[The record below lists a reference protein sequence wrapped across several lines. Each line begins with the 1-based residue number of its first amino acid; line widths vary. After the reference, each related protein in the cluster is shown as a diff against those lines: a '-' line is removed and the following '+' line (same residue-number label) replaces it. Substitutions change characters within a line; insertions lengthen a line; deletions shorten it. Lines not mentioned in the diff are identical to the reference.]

1 MHPHEGGPRF
11 RRLIGAGAALVVA
24 IGLASPAMAH
34 ALLASSQ
41 PAAGANLSSAP
52 TEVVL
57 TFTEAPDPK
66 LSSIQV
72 LGSTGTSVTSGA
84 TTGVAGSPTKL
95 RVGLQALKS
104 GVYTVA
110 WTTVS
115 SVDGHLARGSFAFGV
130 GATPPSSGG
139 ESTETSGSSPV
150 SPVGVVGRWLLYS
163 GLFIL
168 LGAAF
173 VALVVFPTAP
183 PPTLPLVATGWVAAV
198 VGSVVVIGVQMTD
211 AAVGLGNVIGT
222 SIGMAALVRFVPLL
236 VALPAIAWLFRR
248 GASRPGLAVL
258 AVAAAAA
265 MLGDVAESHAA
276 ASGAVIFNIAVQWVH
291 VAASGTWLGG
301 LVALLLGLRGQPSP
315 ETRRI
320 ATRFANS
327 ATVGISL
334 VAATGVVRAL
344 SEIGPLQNLAFT
356 DFGRLLVAK
365 SALLGVLAGLG
376 TINHF
381 RSVPGSE
388 RSLGLLRRIGSM
400 ELIAATTVLLLSA
413 TLVNL
418 APPAQAA
425 TAAPQTPASVTVTAN
440 DFGTSV
446 RMRLTATPGT
456 SGFNVF
462 RATLTDYDSGAPLNG
477 RTVTLRF
484 TLPARPDVGASQLAL
499 KPVGN
504 GVYEATGA
512 NLSIDGSWRIA
523 AQISGGP
530 GAVEVAVQLITLQP
544 HLKIDVTV
552 TAGLPTIYTVHVA
565 QGRSVQVYID
575 PGKAGPNEVHLT
587 FFDSAGKELPL
598 PTAQLGIGLDGQ
610 PLSQPVL
617 RVLEPGH
624 FVADV
629 TLVSGTYGVSFSA
642 TAPDGQTLA
651 AQLQIPISR

>member
-1 MHPHEGGPRF
+1 MRGDLRGARA
-11 RRLIGAGAALVVA
+11 RRLAAAGAALVVA
-24 IGLASPAMAH
+24 IGLASPAIAH

-41 PAAGANLSSAP
+41 PAAGSNLSSAP

-72 LGSTGTSVTSGA
+72 LSSTGTSVTTGTA
-84 TTGVAGSPTKL
+84 TGVVGSPTKL
-95 RVGLQALKS
+95 RVGLRELKP

-130 GATPPSSGG
+130 GATPPTSGV
-139 ESTETSGSSPV
+139 STEAGGSSPV
-150 SPVGVVGRWLLYS
+150 SPVSVVGRWLLYG
-163 GLFIL
+163 GLIVL

-173 VALVVFPTAP
+173 VGLVVFPTPP
-183 PPTLPLVATGWVAAV
+183 PPTLPLVAWGWVAATA
-198 VGSVVVIGVQMTD
+198 GSVVVIGVQMVE
-211 AAVGLGNVIGT
+211 AGVGFGRIIGT
-222 SIGMAALVRFVPLL
+222 SLGMAVLVRFVPLL
-236 VALPAIAWLFRR
+236 VALPAIVWLLRRRATRR
-248 GASRPGLAVL
+248 GLVVV

-265 MLGDVAESHAA
+265 MLGDVGESHAA
-276 ASGAVIFNIAVQWVH
+276 ASGAVMFNIVVQWVH

-301 LVALLLGLRGQPSP
+301 LVALLLGLRGRPSP
-315 ETRRI
+315 ETRRTAI
-320 ATRFANS
+320 RFANT
-327 ATVGISL
+327 ATVGIAL
-334 VAATGVVRAL
+334 VALSGVVRAL

-365 SALLGVLAGLG
+365 SALLGVLGVLG

-381 RSVPGSE
+381 GSVPGTGK
-388 RSLGLLRRIGSM
+388 SLGLLRRIGSM
-400 ELIAATTVLLLSA
+400 ELVVATTVLVLSS

-425 TAAPQTPASVTVTAN
+425 TGVQPTPASVSVSGN

-446 RMRLTATPGT
+446 RMLLTATPGT

-462 RATLTDYDSGAPLNG
+462 RATLSDYDSGAPLSG
-477 RTVTLRF
+477 RSVTLRF

-504 GVYEATGA
+504 GVYQATGP
-512 NLSIDGSWRIA
+512 NLSLDGTWRIA
-523 AQISGGP
+523 AQISGGTST
-530 GAVEVAVQLITLQP
+530 VEVDLLLTTRQP
-544 HLKIDVTV
+544 QLKIDVNAV
-552 TAGLPTIYTVHVA
+552 PGLPTIYTVHLA
-565 QGRSVQVYID
+565 EGRSVQVYID
-575 PGKAGPNEVHLT
+575 PGKAGANEVHLT
-587 FFDSAGKELPL
+587 FFDSANKELPI
-598 PTAQLGIGLDGQ
+598 PTAQLGIGPAGQ

-617 RVLEPGH
+617 RTLEPGH

-629 TLVSGTYGVSFSA
+629 TLATGTYSVSFSA
-642 TAPDGQTLA
+642 TASDGQTLS
-651 AQLQIPISR
+651 AQLQIPITK

>member
-1 MHPHEGGPRF
+1 MHPHLRATRL
-11 RRLIGAGAALVVA
+11 RRVTAAGAALVVA

-41 PAAGANLSSAP
+41 PAAGSNLPSAP

-66 LSSIQV
+66 LSSVQV
-72 LGSTGTSVTSGA
+72 LSSTGTSVTTGPA
-84 TTGVAGSPTKL
+84 TGVAGSPTKL
-95 RVGLQALKS
+95 RVGLKALQP

-130 GATPPSSGG
+130 GATPPSEGG
-139 ESTETSGSSPV
+139 ESTEAAGSSPV
-150 SPVGVVGRWLLYS
+150 SPVGVVGRWLLYG
-163 GLFIL
+163 GLIVL

-173 VALVVFPTAP
+173 VALVVFPMPP
-183 PPTLPLVATGWVAAV
+183 PPTLPLVLCGWVVAM
-198 VGSVVVIGVQMTD
+198 VGSAVVIGVQMVE
-211 AAVGLGNVIGT
+211 AGVGVGNVVGT
-222 SIGMAALVRFVPLL
+222 SIGTAVLFRFMPLL
-236 VALPAIAWLFRR
+236 VALPAIVWLLRR
-248 GASRPGLAVL
+248 GASRPGLVVV
-258 AVAAAAA
+258 AVAAGAA

-276 ASGAVIFNIAVQWVH
+276 ASGAVVFNVAVQWVH

-327 ATVGISL
+327 ATVGIAV
-334 VAATGVVRAL
+334 VALSGVVRAL

-365 SALLGVLAGLG
+365 SALLGVLGGLG
-376 TINHF
+376 FINHF
-381 RSVPGSE
+381 RSVPGAGK
-388 RSLGLLRRIGSM
+388 SLGLLRRIGSM
-400 ELIAATTVLLLSA
+400 ELIVATSVLVLSA

-418 APPAQAA
+418 APPAQATTTIQPA
-425 TAAPQTPASVTVTAN
+425 PASVTVSGS
-440 DFGTSV
+440 DFGTTV
-446 RMRLTATPGT
+446 RMQLSATPGT

-462 RATLTDYDSGAPLNG
+462 RATLNDYDTGAPLSG

-484 TLPARPDVGASQLAL
+484 TLPSRPDLGASQLAL
-499 KPVGN
+499 KPVAN
-504 GVYEATGA
+504 GAYQATGA
-512 NLSIDGSWRIA
+512 NLSIDGTWRIA
-523 AQISGGP
+523 AQIGGAT
-530 GAVEVAVQLITLQP
+530 GTVEVDLQLATRQP
-544 HLKIDVTV
+544 QLKIDVNAV
-552 TAGLPTIYTVHVA
+552 PGLPTIYTVHLA

-575 PGKAGPNEVHLT
+575 PGKGGANEVHLT
-587 FFDSAGKELPL
+587 FFDSTNKELPI
-598 PTAQLGIGLDGQ
+598 PTAQLGIGPAGQ

-617 RVLEPGH
+617 RTLEPGH

-629 TLVSGTYGVSFSA
+629 TLATGTYSVSFSA
-642 TAPDGQTLA
+642 TASDGQTLA
-651 AQLQIPISR
+651 AQLQIPIAK